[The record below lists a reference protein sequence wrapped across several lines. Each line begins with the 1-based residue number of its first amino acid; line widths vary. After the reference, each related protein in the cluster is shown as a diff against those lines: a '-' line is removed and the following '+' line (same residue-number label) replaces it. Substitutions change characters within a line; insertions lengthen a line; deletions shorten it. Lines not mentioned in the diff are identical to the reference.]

1 MDYLKVWTN
10 FREVMEPLNFEEKG
24 RLFESMLIYAE
35 SGQEPESLEGNERFV
50 WPTAK
55 RDIDMAV
62 QFRETKRQNGS
73 KGGRPKTKENQ
84 EEPNETKENQEEPNE
99 TLKKR
104 KEKKGT
110 ETKGNSSSIN
120 IVPLKR
126 FVPPTVEEI
135 KAYCDERGSYWI
147 DPEHFVDYYEARGW
161 ILSNGKKMV
170 DWKATVRTWE
180 KNEKERQKQKTADD
194 LPF

>member
-84 EEPNETKENQEEPNE
+84 EEPNETKENKEEPNE

-104 KEKKGT
+104 KEKKGK

>member
-10 FREVMEPLNFEEKG
+10 FREVMKPLNFEEKG

-35 SGQEPESLEGNERFV
+35 SGQEPEFLEGNERFV

-84 EEPNETKENQEEPNE
+84 EEPNETKKNQEEPNE

-104 KEKKGT
+104 KEKKGN
-110 ETKGNSSSIN
+110 ENKGNSSIN
-120 IVPLKR
+120 IIQMKR

-135 KAYCDERGSYWI
+135 KAYCDERGVYLI
-147 DPEHFVDYYEARGW
+147 DPEQFIDYYEARGW
-161 ILSNGKKMV
+161 MLAKNRKMV
-170 DWKATVRTWE
+170 DWKAAVRTWE
-180 KNEKERQKQKTADD
+180 KNERDRAKERFAGDI
-194 LPF
+194 PF

>member
-84 EEPNETKENQEEPNE
+84 DEPNETKENQEEPNK

-104 KEKKGT
+104 KEKKGK

>member
-84 EEPNETKENQEEPNE
+84 DEPNETKENQEEPNE

-104 KEKKGT
+104 KEKKGK